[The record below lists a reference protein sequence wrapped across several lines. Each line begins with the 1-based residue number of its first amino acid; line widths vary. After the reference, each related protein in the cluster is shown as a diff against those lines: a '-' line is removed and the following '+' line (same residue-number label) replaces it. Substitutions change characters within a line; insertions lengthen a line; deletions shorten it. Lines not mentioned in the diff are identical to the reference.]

1 MDLDIVYI
9 KHFNPNDSRIC
20 LTDKEIMEV
29 CIERDMLA
37 RVQKL
42 QSVRVEYSLYFG
54 SGGHFL
60 LDLLYRLEIRTPE
73 MDQMAEDEWHTT
85 THYPSTEEAEAI
97 LSSLRIIQSREDI
110 PPIPRERLGLYRLSE
125 DRQYWEVEY
134 FINGLP
140 DLISILSN
148 VVSTRVLEASVNT
161 LEIRFI
167 P

>member
-9 KHFNPNDSRIC
+9 KHLNPNYSRIC

-37 RVQKL
+37 CVQKL
-42 QSVRVEYSLYFG
+42 QSVRVEYGLYFG

-73 MDQMAEDEWHTT
+73 IDQMAEDEWRTT

-97 LSSLRIIQSREDI
+97 LSSLRLIKSREDVPQI
-110 PPIPRERLGLYRLSE
+110 PEERRRLCGVPD
-125 DRQYWEVEY
+125 DRGDWDVVYYLEA
-134 FINGLP
+134 LP
-140 DLISILSN
+140 TLISILSS
-148 VVSTRVLEASVNT
+148 VVSTKVLEASVNT